1 MTIEQAI
8 QEDNIRKMQDEVIY
22 EFGFENLKT
31 IWFFKWCER
40 YSGSFQWPGPEY
52 GCRPACCSKPM
63 RYKEA
68 QVSVISPVVRQ
79 ELASTA

>member
-40 YSGSFQWPGPEY
+40 YSYEVIEEKF
-52 GCRPACCSKPM
+52 
-63 RYKEA
+63 YKLMKGRVEA
-68 QVSVISPVVRQ
+68 
-79 ELASTA
+79 